1 VLQQLRDKFFNP
13 LEIVW
18 FNSNFYNDENEAYAE
33 LLKEKLNI
41 KVNAFIEFEGAVKFI

>member
-1 VLQQLRDKFFNP
+1 VVQQLRDKFFNP

-18 FNSNFYNDENEAYAE
+18 FDPNVYNDENEAYAE

-41 KVNAFIEFEGAVKFI
+41 KVKTFIEFEGAVKFI